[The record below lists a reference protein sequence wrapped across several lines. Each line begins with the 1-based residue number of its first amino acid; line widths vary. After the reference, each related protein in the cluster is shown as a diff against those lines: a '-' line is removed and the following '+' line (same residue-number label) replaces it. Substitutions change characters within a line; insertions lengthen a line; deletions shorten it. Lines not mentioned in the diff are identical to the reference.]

1 MKSNSCK
8 HNVKHS
14 TSAVQCL
21 TREKLAPV
29 PPRPKLRIQIR
40 SHRSCPCASRPVMG
54 VTMSR
59 GMPRGHVTYG
69 VGVTMSRDITRGHV
83 QIRTFFFFFD
93 SNIPFFFAFMSLLC
107 HYESH
112 LHHHHHYHPGGACAQ
127 LVRAV
132 FRRGV
137 LVGGRAYYGRAPAAV
152 PIAGRHCR

>member
-1 MKSNSCK
+1 
-8 HNVKHS
+8 
-14 TSAVQCL
+14 
-21 TREKLAPV
+21 
-29 PPRPKLRIQIR
+29 
-40 SHRSCPCASRPVMG
+40 MG

-83 QIRTFFFFFD
+83 QIRTFFLFY
-93 SNIPFFFAFMSLLC
+93 SNIPFFFAFMSQLC

-112 LHHHHHYHPGGACAQ
+112 HHHHHHHHHHPGGACAQ

-152 PIAGRHCR
+152 PMRALWPLPHRRQLQLPQTNPLAQL